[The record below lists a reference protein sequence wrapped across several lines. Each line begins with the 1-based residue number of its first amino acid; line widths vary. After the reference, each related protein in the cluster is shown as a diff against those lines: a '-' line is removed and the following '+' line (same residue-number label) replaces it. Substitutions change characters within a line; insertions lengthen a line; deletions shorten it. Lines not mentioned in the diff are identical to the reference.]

1 MDRSEGEKPKPPFKA
16 AVSSPSRREAAR
28 REQHPQGVRRIRKA
42 AELPTAAQAR
52 RNMAYQRD
60 SFAASAATYFAHVGK
75 VGKTPPGLDW
85 M

>member
-28 REQHPQGVRRIRKA
+28 RE
-42 AELPTAAQAR
+42 QAR

-75 VGKTPPGLDW
+75 VGKTPLGLDW